1 MATLAAFISSAIEK
15 VSHNEVYANMEFAT
29 PEEARTNFTSALLFE
44 LGLGP
49 RPVGE
54 LRQETPTKKRSKM
67 SLEEAANL
75 PLSEGEKNSLTAAPK
90 KRAPKKTQEAV
101 VPVVEAPKE
110 APKEVEALA
119 EQMKALTVEEPKP
132 KKARKTKAAEP
143 VGDAIAWDAK
153 GTPVAYAE
161 VANAGAAPE
170 KKKPGPK
177 PKAKPEG
184 AGNLEKLTPTH
195 KKHIKAIAAE
205 LKVEA
210 KEKEF
215 LVYANEMTAE
225 AWGAKPLDDHIREFL
240 TPETPELAPPPTEFH
255 QVNFNGKDYLVD
267 PASRFVYAMTDSDK
281 VKARDQVGIVGM
293 GAFEDMEI
301 PEEDE

>member
-1 MATLAAFISSAIEK
+1 MASLAAFISNAIEK
-15 VSHNEVYANMEFAT
+15 VSTDPIYLDMEFET
-29 PEEARTNFTSALLFE
+29 REEARIDFTNALLFE

-49 RPVGE
+49 KPE
-54 LRQETPTKKRSKM
+54 AKKKAEAPKA
-67 SLEEAANL
+67 EEK
-75 PLSEGEKNSLTAAPK
+75 PKK
-90 KRAPKKTQEAV
+90 KRASKKAQETVVAEAAV
-101 VPVVEAPKE
+101 AILEQVKE
-110 APKEVEALA
+110 APKEVEALTEA
-119 EQMKALTVEEPKP
+119 MKALTVEEPKA

-143 VGDAIAWDAK
+143 APEPHFGI
-153 GTPVAYAE
+153 G
-161 VANAGAAPE
+161 AGAPPPAAEKASVATKE

-184 AGNLEKLTPTH
+184 GASNIEKLTPTH

-215 LVYANEMTAE
+215 LAYANEMTAE

-240 TPETPELAPPPTEFH
+240 APEEAETLAPPPTTFLQVEFDG
-255 QVNFNGKDYLVD
+255 VDYLVD
-267 PASRFVYAMTDSDK
+267 PASCFVYAMNDSGSI
-281 VKARDQVGIVGM
+281 KARDHIGVVGM
-293 GAFEDMEI
+293 GKFKDMEL

>member
-1 MATLAAFISSAIEK
+1 
-15 VSHNEVYANMEFAT
+15 
-29 PEEARTNFTSALLFE
+29 
-44 LGLGP
+44 
-49 RPVGE
+49 
-54 LRQETPTKKRSKM
+54 
-67 SLEEAANL
+67 
-75 PLSEGEKNSLTAAPK
+75 
-90 KRAPKKTQEAV
+90 
-101 VPVVEAPKE
+101 
-110 APKEVEALA
+110 
-119 EQMKALTVEEPKP
+119 VEEPKP

-153 GTPVAYAE
+153 GTPVAYA
-161 VANAGAAPE
+161 AAPAPE

-177 PKAKPEG
+177 PKAKPED

-215 LVYANEMTAE
+215 LAYANEMTAE

>member
-15 VSHNEVYANMEFAT
+15 VSTNETYANMEFAT

-49 RPVGE
+49 RPVVGE

-110 APKEVEALA
+110 VEALS

-132 KKARKTKAAEP
+132 KKARKTKAAAP

-240 TPETPELAPPPTEFH
+240 TPETPELAPPPTEFLE
-255 QVNFNGKDYLVD
+255 VEFNGKDYLID
-267 PASRFVYAMTDSDK
+267 PASRFVYAANDEGK